1 MDHLSSIQNGL
12 VQIVNSALS
21 KSQGDF
27 THTGDYS
34 ITGDVSVSGAIT
46 VDTLNV
52 KNLVAE
58 NNSAA
63 DASAGSW
70 TVPNESGLNGKGL
83 TWNWELGS
91 TQLIYRLG
99 GRIWTNGV
107 YDLPATSS
115 YNIDNIP
122 VITATG
128 LGTGIKSSN
137 LTQIGRLETLAVSG
151 DATLSEFAF
160 FNSTSNRLGLGTDQP
175 SASIEV
181 LDNNVSI
188 TIGSPSTSLAT
199 IGTASNHDLA
209 IITDNIPRIVVK
221 QSGEVNLKG
230 DLNVSGTINAT
241 SIVTDSRIDR
251 SHPIQFLATK
261 DSSIYG
267 LGLNWAGTGNMR
279 QLIMLADPDRL
290 YTSEDFEA
298 KSYLVGGKS
307 VLTGT
312 GLGESVISS
321 NLTQLGTL
329 EALTV
334 NGPAKFSNIDSPVVD
349 FGAMNITGSVLTA
362 KTSVAVKLNE
372 TEVVYGDAN
381 QINIGDKLVQTKP
394 VKVFG
399 KLSVGINNP
408 DPTLN
413 FSVGG
418 DVNIGNKRFTNNSS
432 MPTSGSYEIG
442 DICWNTNPMPNSYV
456 GWVCI
461 APGNPGTWLPFGEI
475 KAQ

>member
-21 KSQGDF
+21 NSQGDF
-27 THTGDYS
+27 THTGNYS

-58 NNSAA
+58 NNSAL

-83 TWNWELGS
+83 NWNWGLGS

-107 YDLPATSS
+107 YDVPATSS

-122 VITATG
+122 VITADS

-137 LTQIGRLETLAVSG
+137 LTRIGRLETLAVSG
-151 DATLSEFAF
+151 DTELGEFAF

-175 SASIEV
+175 SASIEI

-209 IITDNIPRIVVK
+209 LVTDNIPRIVVK
-221 QSGEVNLKG
+221 QSGEVNLNG
-230 DLNVSGTINAT
+230 DLNVKGTINAT
-241 SIVTDSRIDR
+241 SVVTDSRVDR
-251 SHPIQFLATK
+251 THPIQFLATK
-261 DSSIYG
+261 DTSIFG
-267 LGLNWAGTGNMR
+267 LGLNWSGTGNMR
-279 QLIMLADPDRL
+279 QLIMLANPDRL

-298 KSYLVGGKS
+298 KSYLISGKS
-307 VLTGT
+307 VLTDSA
-312 GLGESVISS
+312 LGDSVISS
-321 NLTQLGTL
+321 SLTQLGTL

-334 NGPAKFSNIDSPVVD
+334 NGPAKFSNIDSPVIEL
-349 FGAMNITGSVLTA
+349 GGLNIASSVLTA
-362 KTSVAVKLNE
+362 KTSLAVKLGE
-372 TEVVYGDAN
+372 TELVYGDAN
-381 QINIGDKLVQTKP
+381 QINIGDKLEQTKP

-408 DPTLN
+408 DPTVN

-418 DVNIGNKRFTNNSS
+418 DVSIGNKRFTNGSV
-432 MPTSGSYEIG
+432 MPTGSNYEVG
-442 DICWNTNPMPNSYV
+442 DICWNTNPQPNSYI
-456 GWVCI
+456 GWVCVTQGD
-461 APGNPGTWLPFGEI
+461 PSQWLPFGEI